1 MEMKDFL
8 FNKIIKKIHEE
19 KEVKKIYYDIKS
31 DKEKI
36 KNYLIH
42 TKKHIIFSSLYDFL
56 FNLIELMFHIQTFEF
71 ISNTALKICKGVEN
85 EVIKQI
91 IKNDDENEIF
101 NFKKEIL
108 ISFLNKKNIKLNDDE
123 INKVIKEN
131 TISDYFVKT
140 TYTMFLRRQK
150 MYLFNSYLLE
160 YFDYINN
167 FFDKKYDEINE

>member
-1 MEMKDFL
+1 MEIKDFL
-8 FNKIIKKIHEE
+8 FNKIIKKIHED
-19 KEVKKIYYDIKS
+19 KELKKIYYDIKT
-31 DKEKI
+31 DKKRI

-42 TKKHIIFSSLYDFL
+42 TKKYIKFSSLYDFL

-71 ISNTALKICKGVEN
+71 ISNTALKICNEVEN
-85 EVIKQI
+85 ELIKQI

-140 TYTMFLRRQK
+140 TYTIFLRKQK

-160 YFDYINN
+160 YFDYIDV
-167 FFDKKYDEINE
+167 FFNKKWSEINE